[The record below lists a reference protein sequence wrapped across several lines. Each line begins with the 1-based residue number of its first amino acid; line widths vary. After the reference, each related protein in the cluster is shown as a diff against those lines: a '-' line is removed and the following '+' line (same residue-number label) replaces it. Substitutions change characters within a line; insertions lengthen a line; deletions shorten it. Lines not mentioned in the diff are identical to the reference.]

1 MCMPHLA
8 CGATGATRNNYAR
21 LAIQRGIQ
29 MSRAK
34 IIELL
39 RERHQRFTPLQRLL
53 RQAAN
58 QESWTAQLAAM
69 LPDSL
74 KRECQ
79 ITRVAGPIIVVTCRS
94 AASATKLRFLAPEL
108 LLKLQDLATF
118 HCAREIRI
126 LVAAVEQEG
135 G

>member
-1 MCMPHLA
+1 M
-8 CGATGATRNNYAR
+8 GGTRDGHTR
-21 LAIQRGIQ
+21 PAIQRGIQ
-29 MSRAK
+29 VSRAK
-34 IIELL
+34 INELL

-53 RQAAN
+53 HQAAN
-58 QESWTAQLAAM
+58 QEAWTAQLAAM

-79 ITRVAGPIIVVTCRS
+79 ITRVAGPTIVVTCRS

-108 LLKLQDLATF
+108 LLKLQDLASF
-118 HCAREIRI
+118 HRAREIQV
-126 LVAAVEQEG
+126 LVAALHRIEPEG

>member
-1 MCMPHLA
+1 MPRLSY
-8 CGATGATRNNYAR
+8 GATGATRNSYAR
-21 LAIQRGIQ
+21 LVIQRGIQ

-58 QESWTAQLAAM
+58 QESWSAQLAAM

-108 LLKLQDLATF
+108 LLKLQDLASF
-118 HCAREIRI
+118 HRAREIQI
-126 LVAAVEQEG
+126 LVAAFEQEG

>member
-1 MCMPHLA
+1 
-8 CGATGATRNNYAR
+8 
-21 LAIQRGIQ
+21 

-58 QESWTAQLAAM
+58 QESWSAQLAAM

-118 HCAREIRI
+118 HCAREIQI
-126 LVAAVEQEG
+126 FVAAFEQEG

>member
-1 MCMPHLA
+1 
-8 CGATGATRNNYAR
+8 
-21 LAIQRGIQ
+21 

-58 QESWTAQLAAM
+58 QESWSAQLAAM

-108 LLKLQDLATF
+108 LLKLQDLASF
-118 HCAREIRI
+118 HRAREIQI
-126 LVAAVEQEG
+126 LVAAFAQEG

>member
-1 MCMPHLA
+1 MCMPHLFY
-8 CGATGATRNNYAR
+8 GATGATRNSYAR
-21 LAIQRGIQ
+21 LVIQRGIQ

-58 QESWTAQLAAM
+58 QESWSAQLAAM

-108 LLKLQDLATF
+108 LLKLQDLASF
-118 HCAREIRI
+118 HRAREIQV
-126 LVAAVEQEG
+126 LVAASEQEDG
-135 G
+135 

>member
-1 MCMPHLA
+1 
-8 CGATGATRNNYAR
+8 
-21 LAIQRGIQ
+21 
-29 MSRAK
+29 MSRTK
-34 IIELL
+34 INELL
-39 RERHQRFTPLQRLL
+39 CERHQRFTPLQRLL

-58 QESWTAQLAAM
+58 QESWTAQLAAI

-79 ITRVAGPIIVVTCRS
+79 ITRVAGPTIVVTCRS

-108 LLKLQDLATF
+108 LLKLQDLASF
-118 HCAREIRI
+118 HSTEEIQV
-126 LVAAVEQEG
+126 LVAAFEQEG